1 MDHLKLRLRVF
12 AAKMLEGFRRCDL
25 LLLLLCVIA
34 TTFGFL
40 MIASA
45 TSGYSEGPSGY
56 LFRQFIAAAA
66 GIFFFVLISSIDT
79 DFFSEHRMALLI
91 INAVLLIMLIPFGVT
106 VNGNRSWLRFPF
118 LPFNIQ
124 AAEICKISFILILA
138 SVMSSHQNNLSSPM
152 SVFHMLGHLILLFGM
167 NYLISG
173 DLGVSLIFAFVFFG
187 MTFCGGVSAFWFLLA
202 IGLVIVVA
210 PVAWNFLADYQ
221 KRRIAVLFNPSLD
234 PYGTGAMYHTI
245 RAMRSLTGG
254 GLTGQGLFNG
264 NRTQAGALF
273 AQHTDYI
280 FAAIGEELG
289 FLGCAAVLVLLGLII
304 ARCVWVGVRSQDF
317 LRRLVCFGAASAL
330 FFQVL
335 INVGMCLGVA
345 PVIGLT
351 LPFISYGGSSIITL
365 YAMLGLVSG
374 VYARPAPT
382 AQQRYIHPPVEY
394 YGGISR

>member
-1 MDHLKLRLRVF
+1 MKRFKLWLRVF
-12 AAKMLEGFRRCDL
+12 TGKWLENFRQCDL

-34 TTFGFL
+34 TAFGFL

-45 TSGYSEGPSGY
+45 TSGYSEGIMRYMFMQALAS
-56 LFRQFIAAAA
+56 AA
-66 GIFFFVLISSIDT
+66 GIFLYVLISSIDT
-79 DFFSEHRMALLI
+79 DFFSEHRMALVI

-138 SVMSSHQNNLSSPM
+138 SVMSSRQNNLSSPT
-152 SVFHMLGHLILLFGM
+152 SIFHMLAHLILLFGM
-167 NYLISG
+167 NFIISG
-173 DLGVSLIFAFVFFG
+173 DLGVSLIFAFIFLG
-187 MTFCGGVSAFWFLLA
+187 MTFGGGVSGFWFMVA
-202 IGLVIVVA
+202 IGIVAVGA
-210 PVAWNFLADYQ
+210 PLAWNFFLADYQ
-221 KRRIAVLFNPSLD
+221 KKRIAVLFDPSLD

-254 GLTGQGLFNG
+254 GLTGQGLFQG

-289 FLGCAAVLVLLGLII
+289 FIGCAAALLLLGLII
-304 ARCVWVGVRSQDF
+304 FRCVWVGLRSQDF

-365 YAMLGLVSG
+365 YTMLGLVSG

-382 AQQRYIHPPVEY
+382 VQQRYIHPPVTYHE
-394 YGGISR
+394 